1 MPVQPPLTPL
11 GASAFEQALITT
23 IQRVADASGSSASI
37 TTDSTLIGDGSAG
50 DPLGVS
56 FDAVHGLGVFEIS
69 VGVNGTY
76 ADLDAALDAAIAAP
90 HAACLITLLDADIA
104 APPAADISTAPT
116 LIRLTIAGA
125 GQAFTRLSGLTAQL
139 GANQWLE
146 LRDLTISGTA
156 LTISGG
162 SGATLRLFGVRLDT
176 VASPSLTTSGNV
188 GATLE
193 GCAVRDRIDWGSNG
207 ALTCNQCDIGP
218 VTLSGGAYG
227 VSLAVSHGYATLIGG
242 QFRGQIAC
250 SGAVVVSTA
259 LTLWGV
265 GNETPIT
272 ASGGACSVLLGTQAL
287 TVRHSSPVA
296 LTSGTG
302 GILGAGIIG
311 GAVYGLPVPGTPFTP
326 SVGGTWGSSAT
337 IPPSVGGASVLTSAL
352 LGTASGIATLT
363 ASSRIPQTQI
373 ASGTASAGYVPA
385 SDGSGGTTWTAP
397 TGGGDITSY
406 ARVSGFSARGSN
418 PSATT
423 RAYFPTTS
431 YATGGI
437 TVSSSSTTG
446 TYFQVSASGL
456 YLATAT
462 AALTAAG
469 SIAIKG
475 AAALANTLD
484 PGTDTDVI
492 AWESQTA
499 GLYPMSCSG
508 QVQLSAGDYVWLAA
522 SSGSGY
528 PLISSLS
535 LTRLA

>member
-1 MPVQPPLTPL
+1 MPQPPLTPI
-11 GASAFEQALITT
+11 GASAVEQATITT
-23 IQRVADASGSSASI
+23 LQRIADAFGGTASI

-50 DPLGVS
+50 APLGVS
-56 FDAVHGLGVFEIS
+56 FDAVRGLGVYEIS

-90 HAACLITLLDADIA
+90 HAACLITLLDADVA
-104 APPAADISTAPT
+104 APPAVDLSVAAT

-125 GQAFTRLSGLTAQL
+125 GQAFTRLSGLTATL
-139 GANQWLE
+139 GASQWLE

-162 SGATLRLFGVRLDT
+162 SGSTLRLFGVRLDT
-176 VASPSLTTSGNV
+176 SSAPSLVSSGNV

-193 GCAVRDRIDWGSNG
+193 GCAARDRIDWGSNG
-207 ALTCNQCDIGP
+207 SLSCNQCDIGP
-218 VTLSGGAYG
+218 ATLTGGVYG
-227 VSLAVSHGYATLIGG
+227 VSLVVSHGYATLIGG
-242 QFRGQIAC
+242 QLRGQISC
-250 SGAVVVSTA
+250 SGSAVVSTA
-259 LTLWGV
+259 LTLWDV
-265 GNETPIT
+265 GAETPII
-272 ASGGACSVLLGTQAL
+272 ASGGSCSVLLGAQAL
-287 TVRHSSPVA
+287 TIRHSAPVA
-296 LTSGTG
+296 MTSGTG

-311 GAVYGLPVPGTPFTP
+311 GAVYGLPVPGTPTIP
-326 SVGGTWGSSAT
+326 AVGGTWGTSAA
-337 IPPSVGGASVLTSAL
+337 IPPSVNGASVLTSSL

-363 ASSRIPQTQI
+363 ASSRIPQSQL

-385 SDGSGGTTWTAP
+385 SDGSGGTAWTAP
-397 TGGGDITSY
+397 TGGGGISDY
-406 ARVSGFSARGSN
+406 ARVSGFSARGSD

-437 TVSSSSTTG
+437 TVASSATTG
-446 TYFQVSASGL
+446 TYFQVAAAGL

-469 SIAIKG
+469 SIAVKG

-528 PLISSLS
+528 PLIASLS

>member
-11 GASAFEQALITT
+11 GASAVEQAMITT
-23 IQRVADASGSSASI
+23 LQRIADASGGSASI
-37 TTDSTLIGDGSAG
+37 TTDSTLIGDGSSG

-56 FDAVHGLGVFEIS
+56 FDAVRGLGVFELS

-90 HAACLITLLDADIA
+90 HAACLITLLDADVA
-104 APPAADISTAPT
+104 APPAADLSVAPT

-139 GANQWLE
+139 GASQWLE
-146 LRDLTISGTA
+146 LRDLTVSGTA
-156 LTISGG
+156 LTVSGG

-176 VASPSLTTSGNV
+176 SSAPSLTTSGNV

-193 GCAVRDRIDWGSNG
+193 GCATRDRIDWGSNG

-218 VTLSGGAYG
+218 VTLSGGVYG
-227 VSLAVSHGYATLIGG
+227 VSLAVSRGYATLIGG
-242 QFRGQIAC
+242 QLRGQISC
-250 SGAVVVSTA
+250 SGSAVISTA
-259 LTLWGV
+259 LTLWDV
-265 GNETPIT
+265 GAETPIV
-272 ASGGACSVLLGTQAL
+272 ASGGSCSVLLGAQAL
-287 TVRHSSPVA
+287 TIRHSSPVA
-296 LTSGTG
+296 LTTGTG

-311 GAVYGLPVPGTPFTP
+311 GAVYGLPVPGTPTIP
-326 SVGGTWGSSAT
+326 TVGGTWGSSAT
-337 IPPSVGGASVLTSAL
+337 IPPSVGGITVPLPT
-352 LGTASGIATLT
+352 GTPG
-363 ASSRIPQTQI
+363 
-373 ASGTASAGYVPA
+373 AGDVVT
-385 SDGSGGTTWTAP
+385 SDGAGGVSWAP
-397 TGGGDITSY
+397 PGGGGGGITDY
-406 ARVSGFSARGSN
+406 ARVSGFSARGSD

-423 RAYFPTTS
+423 RAYFPVTS
-431 YATGGI
+431 YAVGGI
-437 TVSSSSTTG
+437 TVSSAATTG
-446 TYFQVSASGL
+446 TYFRVSASGL

-475 AAALANTLD
+475 AATLSNTLD
-484 PGTDTDVI
+484 PSTDTGVI

-528 PLISSLS
+528 PLIAFLS